1 MPLIGLNRTI
11 ENSEGSINMI
21 QTAEGA
27 PMEISNLL
35 ISMREPAI
43 HAANKGFN
51 DADQLRRIRLRLT
64 TRLRP
69 LIASLHTKLNPE
81 AGGKI
86 AEDLGKLY
94 AFIINQTN
102 MAEATKDLSVIDD
115 NISILDNVRL
125 GWLKLK
131 RQETEAA
138 QEAPQ
143 RSPAGGT
150 GRFTESA

>member
-27 PMEISNLL
+27 PMEISNPL
-35 ISMREPAI
+35 ISMIEPAI

-51 DADQLRRIRLRLT
+51 DADQLSRIRWRLT

-102 MAEATKDLSVIDD
+102 TAEATKDLSVIDD

-125 GWLKLK
+125 GWLELK
-131 RQETEAA
+131 QQKTAAA
-138 QEAPQ
+138 QAAPH
-143 RSPAGGT
+143 PAGDT

>member
-1 MPLIGLNRTI
+1 M
-11 ENSEGSINMI
+11 
-21 QTAEGA
+21 
-27 PMEISNLL
+27 
-35 ISMREPAI
+35 
-43 HAANKGFN
+43 
-51 DADQLRRIRLRLT
+51 RLT

-81 AGGKI
+81 AGGEI

-125 GWLKLK
+125 GWLEFKQQK
-131 RQETEAA
+131 TAAA
-138 QEAPQ
+138 QAA
-143 RSPAGGT
+143 SHPAGGT
-150 GRFTESA
+150 GRFIESA